1 MGEWTVISE
10 IHSIMHDDDDD
21 DHDDD
26 DDDAI
31 LRYQTKVLMNHS
43 DFTPQKFMFTHQQ
56 PSTMTTS
63 SHSTLLMMAGATFC

>member
-10 IHSIMHDDDDD
+10 IHSIMH
-21 DHDDD
+21 